1 VGARTDA
8 ARAEVVA
15 ARAELLTEVER
26 LEGAGR
32 AAVDIPAKVRRAPAQ
47 TAGIA
52 AGAAFLL
59 VGGPGRLWKRA
70 KRAVR
75 GPEADLPPSLLPK
88 DVDRVL
94 SHVGS
99 DGEAVRRVLEKE
111 FADYLEQHREER
123 RKRDLG
129 ATVSLLAGSVL
140 YPLTQR
146 AGRQLAER
154 LFSPDSAGFQEALSG
169 VRARW
174 EGSTGMAGRGRPGG
188 TSGGPG
194 TGSSAGAGPV
204 REQPAAAGRTGPGG
218 TTPGG
223 GTAS

>member
-15 ARAELLTEVER
+15 ARAELLGEVER

-59 VGGPGRLWKRA
+59 AGGPKRLWRRA
-70 KRAVR
+70 KRAVA
-75 GPEADLPPSLLPK
+75 GPQADLPRGLLSK

-94 SHVGS
+94 SHLGS

-111 FADYLEQHREER
+111 FADYLEEHREER

-129 ATVSLLAGSVL
+129 ATASLLAGSVL
-140 YPLTQR
+140 GPITQR
-146 AGRQLAER
+146 AGRQLAQR
-154 LFSPDSAGFQEALSG
+154 LFSPDSAGFEDAMG
-169 VRARW
+169 AVRARW
-174 EGSTGMAGRGRPGG
+174 EGARSTRR
-188 TSGGPG
+188 
-194 TGSSAGAGPV
+194 AGPV
-204 REQPAAAGRTGPGG
+204 SEQPASAGRTSPKE
-218 TTPGG
+218 PFRP
-223 GTAS
+223 SR

>member
-15 ARAELLTEVER
+15 ARAELVDELAR

-32 AAVDIPAKVRRAPAQ
+32 AAVDIPAKVRRAPAK
-47 TAGIA
+47 TAGVA

-59 VGGPGRLWKRA
+59 AGGPGRVWRRA
-70 KRAVR
+70 KRAIR
-75 GPEADLPPSLLPK
+75 GPEADLPPRLLPK

-94 SHVGS
+94 SHLGS

-111 FADYLEQHREER
+111 FADYLEEHREER

-129 ATVSLLAGSVL
+129 ATASLLAGSVL
-140 YPLTQR
+140 GPVTQR

-154 LFSPDSAGFQEALSG
+154 LFSPEGPEFQDALAAIRRRASAPE
-169 VRARW
+169 
-174 EGSTGMAGRGRPGG
+174 TGTPPTEGRPG
-188 TSGGPG
+188 
-194 TGSSAGAGPV
+194 
-204 REQPAAAGRTGPGG
+204 
-218 TTPGG
+218 
-223 GTAS
+223 TAR

>member
-140 YPLTQR
+140 SPLTQR

-174 EGSTGMAGRGRPGG
+174 EGGTGMAGRGRPGG
-188 TSGGPG
+188 AGGGPG
-194 TGSSAGAGPV
+194 RGSSVAGPV
-204 REQPAAAGRTGPGG
+204 REQPAAAGRTGPGS